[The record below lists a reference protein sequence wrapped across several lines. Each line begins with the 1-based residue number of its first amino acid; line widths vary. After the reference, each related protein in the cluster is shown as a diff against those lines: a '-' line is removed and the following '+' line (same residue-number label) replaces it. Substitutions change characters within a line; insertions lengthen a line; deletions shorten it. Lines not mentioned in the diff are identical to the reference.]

1 MSETDP
7 APKADSAAPAAT
19 PQPSSDELNKAFK
32 AFKKRLKLTQLDFDS
47 RIGASPLSGHASGIV
62 AIAPPREFPRAVW
75 DALVEQGKLKRSGQG
90 QYELA
95 K

>member
-1 MSETDP
+1 MTDP
-7 APKADSAAPAAT
+7 ANPGETAAT
-19 PQPSSDELNKAFK
+19 PPSADELNKAYK

-62 AIAPPREFPRAVW
+62 AISPPREYPKAVW

>member
-1 MSETDP
+1 MTDP
-7 APKADSAAPAAT
+7 ANPGEPAAT
-19 PQPSSDELNKAFK
+19 PPTADELTKAYK

-47 RIGASPLSGHASGIV
+47 RIGASPLSGHASGIC
-62 AIAPPREFPRAVW
+62 AISPPREYPRAVW

>member
-1 MSETDP
+1 MSESESPSSP
-7 APKADSAAPAAT
+7 APTSEELTKAY
-19 PQPSSDELNKAFK
+19 K

-62 AIAPPREFPRAVW
+62 AISPPREFSRAVW
-75 DALVEQGKLKRSGQG
+75 DALVAEGKLKRSGQG

>member
-1 MSETDP
+1 MSEPEQTSAEVP
-7 APKADSAAPAAT
+7 AAAPT
-19 PQPSSDELNKAFK
+19 SPPPSPDELTKAYK

-47 RIGASPLSGHASGIV
+47 RIGANPLSGHASGIV

-90 QYELA
+90 QYEL
-95 K
+95 KK